1 MSNVKHPV
9 NVTAFNYEIMINN
22 FYRDNY
28 YSAALRLELEIIRR
42 RISWRLSTNDTII
55 DFNLAAVEA
64 ETANRLS
71 AQLNILY
78 ILLETTLTDN
88 ANPIDKHLKYQ
99 E

>member
-9 NVTAFNYEIMINN
+9 NVTAFNYEILINN

-55 DFNLAAVEA
+55 DFNLATVEA
-64 ETANRLS
+64 DTISRLS
-71 AQLNILY
+71 AQLNNLY
-78 ILLETTLTDN
+78 ILLDTTLADN
-88 ANPIDKHLKYQ
+88 INPIDKHLKYQ

>member
-9 NVTAFNYEIMINN
+9 NVTAFNYEVLINN

-28 YSAALRLELEIIRR
+28 YSASLRVDLEIIRR
-42 RISWRLSTNDTII
+42 RISWRLNTNDTII

-64 ETANRLS
+64 ETTNRLS
-71 AQLNILY
+71 AQLNNLY

-88 ANPIDKHLKYQ
+88 ANPIDKHLK
-99 E
+99 